1 MSFINLNLKNLKF
14 EMPQEEA
21 RVVYDALQDEDLIQ
35 TRATL
40 LGKIILL
47 LFSNQIGDEEYEIS
61 SDTE

>member
-1 MSFINLNLKNLKF
+1 MSFINLNLKF
-14 EMPQEEA
+14 EMPEEEA
-21 RVVYDALQDEDLIQ
+21 NIVYDVEEDEDLIQ

-47 LFSNQIGDEEYEIS
+47 VVSNQIGDEEYEIS

>member
-1 MSFINLNLKNLKF
+1 MLINLHLKF
-14 EMPQEEA
+14 EMPEEEA
-21 RVVYDALQDEDLIQ
+21 IVVYDALQDEDLIQ

-47 LFSNQIGDEEYEIS
+47 LFSNQTEDEQYEIS

>member
-1 MSFINLNLKNLKF
+1 
-14 EMPQEEA
+14 MPQEEA